1 VGSRGKEAEMKRLL
15 SGSLV
20 LLVFC
25 GLLSGCEPVVWNIE
39 RDFAVN
45 LIENMTFVRNSNSGA
60 CFGVMAGTLYGRDER
75 TASISVVNV
84 SCEAVQHLLVNPK
97 PTKPTNPISNNSEN

>member
-1 VGSRGKEAEMKRLL
+1 MNK
-15 SGSLV
+15 
-20 LLVFC
+20 
-25 GLLSGCEPVVWNIE
+25 GLMLQLIGLFLIVQALGIAV
-39 RDFAVN
+39 AVN